1 MTGQFFS
8 IDTEVVLT
16 FDETDK
22 ITWDDL
28 AHVQQLEEGVLAIGT
43 RFTKVNF
50 TNRVIYLDTMTCDL
64 FAIGL

>member
-8 IDTEVVLT
+8 IDTEVMLT
-16 FDETDK
+16 FDKMDK
-22 ITWDDL
+22 ITWEDL
-28 AHVQQLEEGVLAIGT
+28 AHVQQLEQGVMAIGK

-50 TNRVIYLDTMTCDL
+50 TNGVIYLDTMMCDL